1 MTGPGRRILS
11 ALSAVAV
18 VGVCAATML
27 VQDACILAQPSG
39 ELPRIPE
46 SRPNVVRASVVPTT
60 TAVLTRWP
68 GTFLVPVELADPN
81 VEFVY
86 AAFVDYNPLTG
97 DGLTEVPRQCVF
109 VASNYSSI
117 TIGRTR
123 TLSILIPEP
132 SDPDRSHTIEVVVAL
147 HLASDADLT
156 GDPKL
161 RHTPLAPGGDI
172 VTWFFNPNGDLGG
185 CPTLDAGIVDAG
197 ADADAT
203 EGGVQ

>member
-1 MTGPGRRILS
+1 MTRLGHRILS
-11 ALSAVAV
+11 AVPAVAV
-18 VGVCAATML
+18 LGACVVTLL

-46 SRPNVVRASVVPTT
+46 SRPNIVRASVVPSTT
-60 TAVLTRWP
+60 SVLTRWP
-68 GTFLVPVELADPN
+68 STFLIPVELSDPN

-97 DGLTEVPRQCVF
+97 DGLTEEPRHSVF
-109 VASNYSSI
+109 EASNNSSN

-123 TLSILIPEP
+123 TLSVLVPEP
-132 SDPDRSHTIEVVVAL
+132 ADLDRCHTIEVVVAL
-147 HLASDADLT
+147 HLASDNDLT

-172 VTWFFNPNGDLGG
+172 ATWFFNPNGDLGG
-185 CPTLDAGIVDAG
+185 CPSLDAGIDSGTG
-197 ADADAT
+197 ADAA
-203 EGGVQ
+203 EGGTL